1 MRERV
6 LGCVAFVN
14 RIAIRLAVNG
24 NIGFPFTRKDI
35 SPMRLFRFS
44 LLTAYALALAS
55 AGGVAMAQTPQ
66 QTPPAAA
73 TEAPRTHTRMSL
85 NEHFAAANTTNDGH
99 LTEAQ
104 AKAGMPSIARHFA
117 AIDKDNKG
125 YVTLDEIH
133 AYYREQRAAR
143 HQTGSDKSSG

>member
-1 MRERV
+1 
-6 LGCVAFVN
+6 
-14 RIAIRLAVNG
+14 
-24 NIGFPFTRKDI
+24 
-35 SPMRLFRFS
+35 MRLFRFS

-55 AGGVAMAQTPQ
+55 AGGIAMAQPAP
-66 QTPPAAA
+66 TPPAAA

-99 LTEAQ
+99 LTEQQ

-143 HQTGSDKSSG
+143 QKTESEKTNG